1 MSGMEIE
8 RKFLVT
14 RAPDGLDDLPG
25 RELRQGYL
33 ALDGDVEVRLRDDG
47 DGALRTLTVKGG
59 HGLTRAETELPLTA
73 EQFAG
78 LWPLTEGRRVD
89 KRRHTIDLPGG
100 LVLELDVYAGALA
113 GLMTAEVE
121 FATEAAGAAFTPP
134 AWLGAE
140 LTGDR
145 RYANR
150 SLAVQGLP

>member
-1 MSGMEIE
+1 MEIE

-14 RAPDGLDDLPG
+14 RAPDGLDAIPG

-33 ALDGDVEVRLRDDG
+33 ALDGDVEVRLRDD
-47 DGALRTLTVKGG
+47 DGTLRTLTVKGG
-59 HGLTRAETELPLTA
+59 HGLRRAETELPLSA

-78 LWPLTEGRRVD
+78 LWPLTERRRVD
-89 KRRHTIDLPGG
+89 KRRHAIDLPGG

-121 FATEAAGAAFTPP
+121 FASEAASAAFTPP